1 MQHLMKVWSNITSLI
16 MFVLILLS
24 AMSTTMDS
32 SHSLNRSASHQGAS
46 HHNPNHP
53 VHHKNRNFKL
63 LVDPFLAKGGVKTYR
78 YDGVP
83 IDATQPLVIPRD
95 PRSTLTRIWARLE
108 QLDLPVPRFKVC
120 LYAMQSSVCF
130 LLSSINE
137 FDLI

>member
-1 MQHLMKVWSNITSLI
+1 

-32 SHSLNRSASHQGAS
+32 SHSLSRSATHQGAS
-46 HHNPNHP
+46 QHNPNHP
-53 VHHKNRNFKL
+53 MHHKNRNFKL
-63 LVDPFLAKGGVKTYR
+63 LVDPFLTKGGAKTYR

-108 QLDLPVPRFKVC
+108 QLDIPVPRFKVC
-120 LYAMQSSVCF
+120 IF
-130 LLSSINE
+130 I
-137 FDLI
+137 